1 MKVDLLVFSLLRKHQ
16 VPERLEV
23 DPSKRSVVDLTAI
36 VPRRRTN
43 EGPLEMSRVAPPTS
57 TSTST
62 CEEVVDELEVPP
74 LI

>member
-1 MKVDLLVFSLLRKHQ
+1 M
-16 VPERLEV
+16 EV
-23 DPSKRSVVDLTAI
+23 DPSKRSMVDLTAI

-57 TSTST
+57 TSSST